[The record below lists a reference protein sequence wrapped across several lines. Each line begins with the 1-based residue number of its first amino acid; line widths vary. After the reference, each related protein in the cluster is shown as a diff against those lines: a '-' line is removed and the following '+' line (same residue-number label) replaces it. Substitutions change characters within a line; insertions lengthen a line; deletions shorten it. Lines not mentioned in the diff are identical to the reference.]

1 MSRRRNIRAQRR
13 LKDRMRWEHVM
24 PQKKGRRR

>member
-1 MSRRRNIRAQRR
+1 MSRRRNIRVQRR
-13 LKDRMRWEHVM
+13 LKERMRWDQVQ

>member
-1 MSRRRNIRAQRR
+1 MSRRRNIRTQRR
-13 LKDRMRWEHVM
+13 LKERMRWPE